1 MSTIETWAAD
11 VAYQPGSLV
20 THQGAV
26 YQKLDDGDQSE
37 PDGVAGGWQLLVTS
51 NVAEYNAIAQSFASY
66 EARVQAHQSK
76 MTAAKR
82 SAMGKLAA
90 LGLTADEINALGL
103 ATT

>member
-1 MSTIETWAAD
+1 MTENWKQDKSYASGE
-11 VAYQPGSLV
+11 LV
-20 THQGAV
+20 RHSGKV
-26 YQKLDDGDQSE
+26 YCKSDDGDQSP
-37 PDGVAGGWQLLVTS
+37 PDSVPGGWVEVDPAHS
-51 NVAEYNAIAQSFASY
+51 NLAEFEAIANSFASY

-76 MTAAKR
+76 MTAAKQ